1 LTALIGPDEW
11 KELNGVD
18 LPELGGVGSVRCA
31 AVKSS
36 GERCRNVAIE
46 GCDLCRFHGGTTV
59 SVQEQTRRRI
69 DAVRST
75 LFDKLVDAAER
86 AVDVYIGVMDD
97 EKAGPKYRMQAAD
110 RVLELMGFRDQVI
123 QVEVKQTQ
131 EVSDL
136 DRELLTVLQSV
147 SEQRIIQAIEAVSTE
162 VPSEPVREPS
172 RA

>member
-1 LTALIGPDEW
+1 VERAERSRPARAGRGRLRSL
-11 KELNGVD
+11 
-18 LPELGGVGSVRCA
+18 
-31 AVKSS
+31 
-36 GERCRNVAIE
+36 RCREELRRA
-46 GCDLCRFHGGTTV
+46 LPHRGTTV